1 MVAPKCAAAKSK
13 SILRALQA
21 CTRAKIDALWR
32 YLMPLLTVN
41 DLRTYFHTRSGVY
54 RAVDGVSFHLDKG
67 EILGIV
73 GESGSGKSV
82 TCYSLMG
89 LVPQPPGRIESGT
102 AMFDGIDLLHCS
114 PKQARSIRGR
124 RISMIFQ
131 DPMTSLNP
139 YTRVSD
145 QIIEPLL
152 IHEKISRKD
161 ALARALAMLEAVGI
175 TDAAKRMH
183 SYPHEFSGGMRQ
195 RVMIAMALITRPD
208 ILIADEP
215 TTALDVTVQ
224 AQILTLIKKLQREF
238 GMAVIFVTHDLGVVS
253 GLCDRVQVMY
263 AGRIMETADTRT
275 LFRDPRHPYTKALQ
289 RCVPAL
295 QEKGRPLFTIPGLP
309 PDLSKPISEKDLLA
323 RFDFAPET
331 ASLPNASY
339 ARPPVDQ
346 NDTILEVNE
355 VSTHFSGRAA
365 GLFGKPAAGVR
376 AVDGVTL
383 NIKRGE
389 VIGLVGESGSGK
401 STLGRTIMQL
411 IPPTSGT
418 VVLEGKNLTQG
429 SASELAAVRRDL
441 QMVFQDPFASLN
453 PRMTIFATLA
463 EPLLA
468 HRVCKPSEA
477 TTRVVELMR
486 QVGLPA
492 RDMQKYPHEFSGGQ
506 RQRIA
511 IARALALNPKVIVA
525 DEPVS
530 ALDVSIQAQ
539 ILNLLA
545 DLVRRLNLTLIFISH
560 DLSVVKHISDRIAVM
575 YRGKI
580 VEMGPA
586 VEVMESPQH
595 DYTRTLLSA
604 IPRIEK

>member
-1 MVAPKCAAAKSK
+1 
-13 SILRALQA
+13 
-21 CTRAKIDALWR
+21 
-32 YLMPLLTVN
+32 MPLLTVK

-54 RAVDGVSFHLDKG
+54 RAVDGVSFHLERG
-67 EILGIV
+67 ETLGIV

-89 LVPQPPGRIESGT
+89 LVPQPPGRIESGS
-102 AMFDGIDLLHCS
+102 ALFDGVDLLS
-114 PKQARSIRGR
+114 APEAQLRSIRGR

-139 YTRVSD
+139 YTRVSE

-152 IHEKISRKD
+152 IHEKITRAA
-161 ALARALAMLEAVGI
+161 ALTRALTMLEAVGI

-195 RVMIAMALITRPD
+195 RVMIAMALITKPD

-224 AQILTLIKKLQREF
+224 AQILALLKKLQREF

-275 LFRDPRHPYTKALQ
+275 LFRDPQHAYTKALQ

-309 PDLSKPISEKDLLA
+309 PDLSKPIDEAALLA
-323 RFDFAPET
+323 RFALPPDAPAFAKPPR
-331 ASLPNASY
+331 SPIDPN
-339 ARPPVDQ
+339 D
-346 NDTILEVNE
+346 NILEIQALE
-355 VSTHFSGRAA
+355 THFPARSGV
-365 GLFGKPAAGVR
+365 VR
-376 AVDGVTL
+376 AVDGVTFE
-383 NIKRGE
+383 IKRGE

-401 STLGRTIMQL
+401 STLGRTLMQL
-411 IPPTSGT
+411 IPPTAGA
-418 VVLEGKNLTQG
+418 VILEGKNLTTG
-429 SASELAAVRRDL
+429 TATEFATKRRDL

-453 PRMTIFATLA
+453 PRMTVFATLS
-463 EPLLA
+463 EPLLV
-468 HRVCKPSEA
+468 HRICPPAEVKN
-477 TTRVVELMR
+477 RVSELMS
-486 QVGLPA
+486 QVGLPV
-492 RDMQKYPHEFSGGQ
+492 RDLQKYPHEFSGGQ

-511 IARALALNPKVIVA
+511 IARALALNPRIIIA

-545 DLVRRLNLTLIFISH
+545 DLVHRLDLTLIFISH

-580 VEMGPA
+580 VEMGPTL
-586 VEVMESPQH
+586 EVMDNPQH
-595 DYTRTLLSA
+595 AYTRTLLSA